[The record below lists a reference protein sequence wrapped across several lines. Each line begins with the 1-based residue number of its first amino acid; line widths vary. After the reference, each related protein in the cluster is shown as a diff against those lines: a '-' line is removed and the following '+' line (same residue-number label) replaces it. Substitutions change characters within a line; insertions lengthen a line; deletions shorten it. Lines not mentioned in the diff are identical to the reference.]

1 MGGLA
6 SEFMP
11 LTTSSNGVL
20 VSAMLNFSRLSSLFV
35 GALLTVGLVDAQS
48 QEPSTTT
55 FFGGIE
61 NEAYLEW
68 FQRASYERT
77 EFLPSPAGNST
88 GAALHWTIQEN
99 EILLAVAAKATGW
112 VGFGIAESGG

>member
-1 MGGLA
+1 
-6 SEFMP
+6 
-11 LTTSSNGVL
+11 
-20 VSAMLNFSRLSSLFV
+20 MLNSSRLSSVFL
-35 GALLTVGLVDAQS
+35 GALLTVGFVDAQS
-48 QEPSTTT
+48 QEPTT

-68 FQRASYERT
+68 FQRASYERA

-88 GAALHWTIQEN
+88 GAALHWTIQED
-99 EILLAVAAKATGW
+99 EILLAVAAKAAGW